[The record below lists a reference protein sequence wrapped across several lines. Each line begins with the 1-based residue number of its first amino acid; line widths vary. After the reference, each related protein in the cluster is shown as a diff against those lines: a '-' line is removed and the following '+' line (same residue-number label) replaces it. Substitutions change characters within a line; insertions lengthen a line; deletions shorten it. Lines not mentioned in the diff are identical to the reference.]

1 MPIFDDP
8 KKSLERMQRQ
18 LLESEEEYD
27 EYEEYEEEFL
37 TEEEWL
43 DDEIAE
49 AKVMLG
55 MYGEDEDE
63 DFIRSYAGG
72 YGNFQQPRRYDD
84 FEDED
89 DDFDDLY
96 DDEDEDE
103 DEVPEPRNHK
113 GQLALTVALLAGI
126 AAVAI
131 YWVAVLL

>member
-18 LLESEEEYD
+18 LLQDEEEYD
-27 EYEEYEEEFL
+27 EYEEEFL

-49 AKVMLG
+49 AKALLG
-55 MYGEDEDE
+55 MYGKDEDE
-63 DFIRSYAGG
+63 ELFRNYTNRCAD
-72 YGNFQQPRRYDD
+72 FQQARRYDD
-84 FEDED
+84 FEDD
-89 DDFDDLY
+89 DDEEYY
-96 DDEDEDE
+96 DDEDE
-103 DEVPEPRNHK
+103 PELRPRGHK
-113 GQLALTVALLAGI
+113 GQLVLTFLLLAGI